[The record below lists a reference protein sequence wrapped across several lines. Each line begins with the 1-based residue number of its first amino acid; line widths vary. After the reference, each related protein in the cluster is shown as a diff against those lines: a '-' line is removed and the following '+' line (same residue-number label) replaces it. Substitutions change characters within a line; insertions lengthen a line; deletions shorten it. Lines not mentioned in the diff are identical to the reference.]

1 GPAQNGFLVGVPDEV
16 GDANSMTTD
25 GNVVRFSG
33 ARGISVVNRGA
44 GVFMNDVV
52 AENEQAGI
60 RVESTIPGPT
70 PAALLRGV
78 GLACNHKRL
87 VGKCFPVGP
96 AWVRDSTCASFLD
109 ECEYRSGGQPDG
121 FGVSVGFGL
130 SDGMDLCT
138 GGSCSNPIVDL
149 GTGGRGAGRNALTQ
163 NPTPG
168 FGGVEL
174 NNERAGAAPPIQARG
189 NQWQDCGDGSMCN
202 VPQVQ
207 ALDLPPPA
215 ATPAD
220 IGPPTGPGGGP
231 APAIARIVP
240 ARPRAGDFVRV
251 YNGSLEGRGGTFNAI
266 DGVACTAPTP
276 QFGDPDHPGEPVGLP
291 S

>member
-174 NNERAGAAPPIQARG
+174 NNERAGAAPPSRRAAISGRTAGVARCATSRK
-189 NQWQDCGDGSMCN
+189 DRRSTS
-202 VPQVQ
+202 PRPTR
-207 ALDLPPPA
+207 PPPA
-215 ATPAD
+215 P
-220 IGPPTGPGGGP
+220 
-231 APAIARIVP
+231 
-240 ARPRAGDFVRV
+240 
-251 YNGSLEGRGGTFNAI
+251 
-266 DGVACTAPTP
+266 
-276 QFGDPDHPGEPVGLP
+276 
-291 S
+291 